1 MPLISFPL
9 KQVWGYMGQ
18 YVIHFDLIGELLCT
32 PVRPSFLF
40 RKHLKQVGK
49 LYILKQ
55 LHLLDNKTTFLS
67 LLHFL
72 HHIRQVFSESQ
83 IFEMVR
89 RKLMSRHR
97 LRMSNFDRMR
107 SRFNLNFEQQ
117 EHPKQYHFFMPS
129 CSRVN
134 VVSPVKADS
143 HMTTQCFGYLGGT
156 PGCSMWIRLR
166 KRLSSKHC
174 LLKC

>member
-1 MPLISFPL
+1 MSSTLTLLESFSVL
-9 KQVWGYMGQ
+9 QFDHHFCFRKQKQV
-18 YVIHFDLIGELLCT
+18 C
-32 PVRPSFLF
+32 
-40 RKHLKQVGK
+40 K

-55 LHLLDNKTTFLS
+55 LHLQDNKTTFLS

-97 LRMSNFDRMR
+97 LRMSNFDRKR

-129 CSRVN
+129 CSTVN

-143 HMTTQCFGYLGGT
+143 HITTQFFGYLGGT
-156 PGCSMWIRLR
+156 PGCSMWIRL
-166 KRLSSKHC
+166 
-174 LLKC
+174 

>member
-1 MPLISFPL
+1 MSSTLTLLESFCVL
-9 KQVWGYMGQ
+9 Q
-18 YVIHFDLIGELLCT
+18 FDHYFC
-32 PVRPSFLF
+32 FH
-40 RKHLKQVGK
+40 KHLKQVCK

-55 LHLLDNKTTFLS
+55 LHLQDNKTTFLS

-97 LRMSNFDRMR
+97 LRMSNFDRKR

-134 VVSPVKADS
+134 VVSSVKADS
-143 HMTTQCFGYLGGT
+143 HITTQFFGYVGGT
-156 PGCSMWIRLR
+156 PGCSMWIRL
-166 KRLSSKHC
+166 
-174 LLKC
+174 